1 MLYLFIL
8 IAVKH
13 HMFIN
18 NVTAIL
24 KYCEQLRNAHSIKP
38 ETLGYGAPPV
48 LEGLAVLSGIIE
60 FRFLRL

>member
-1 MLYLFIL
+1 
-8 IAVKH
+8 
-13 HMFIN
+13 MFIN